1 MICKWPRDC
10 HHCTARIEEGDD
22 LYIVTNVFDEREYI
36 CEWCAK
42 AAGILCACGNRKKP
56 EHQTCWD
63 CLVEQQKR
71 DGWRCECGNYK
82 KPQYVT
88 CYTCKTEVKQ

>member
-1 MICKWPRDC
+1 MSASSSASG
-10 HHCTARIEEGDD
+10 ARRPPGFSVRVESGKRQSIARVG
-22 LYIVTNVFDEREYI
+22 
-36 CEWCAK
+36 A
-42 AAGILCACGNRKKP
+42 
-56 EHQTCWD
+56 

-71 DGWRCECGNYK
+71 DGWRCECGKAK